1 MKALKLIKYT
11 GLIIKVVK
19 AVIVIVRYWLE
30 RQ

>member
-1 MKALKLIKYT
+1 MKALKLIKYA
-11 GLIIKVVK
+11 GLTIKVVK